1 MRSEVNT
8 GDPESWRVRGAIR
21 GTVKENLRDDG
32 NRKRPLPNE
41 GSWSGRALKQVSAE
55 SVVNDL

>member
-32 NRKRPLPNE
+32 NQKRPLPNE
-41 GSWSGRALKQVSAE
+41 G
-55 SVVNDL
+55 